1 MHIAKNTDQLRKE
14 IGEHLDADRIRK
26 GTYWNEEEQ
35 LGCFIG
41 CLTHSDYPT
50 PAVERFGFPEPL
62 LRICEAIFE
71 NMTYDYGRAFFHAFG
86 RVVQDGADLSRV
98 HWNFLAKMLRRLP
111 STHAVDGAIVGMQ
124 LLASGES
131 WLDARDYARNG
142 RFNGAVYHG
151 AVYHAAHAAISDL
164 HAWPARCGEEAGLA
178 VNAAQRRSGA
188 NIAIEAHWQRD
199 TLLRLIAEAPTHTGE
214 PT

>member
-26 GTYWNEEEQ
+26 GNYWNEQEQ

-50 PAVERFGFPEPL
+50 PAVERFGIPEPL
-62 LRICEAIFE
+62 LRICEGIFE
-71 NMTYDYGRAFFHAFG
+71 NLLDDNGRAFFHAFG

-111 STHAVDGAIVGMQ
+111 STQAVDGAIVGMQ
-124 LLASGES
+124 LLASGEA
-131 WLDARDYARNG
+131 WLDARDYARYG
-142 RFNGAVYHG
+142 PFNGAVYHS
-151 AVYHAAHAAISDL
+151 ANAAISDL
-164 HAWPARCGEEAGLA
+164 HAWPARCGVEAGLA
-178 VNAAQRRSGA
+178 VVSAQRRRGA
-188 NIAIEAHWQRD
+188 NISIEAHWQRD